1 MAQRSTSCRDKTQ
14 PLLVQDKQ
22 GHPFDNLVPNE
33 ETERA
38 MKAARRGDVVKVGG
52 VNDLLADLQT
62 EDRTPQV

>member
-1 MAQRSTSCRDKTQ
+1 
-14 PLLVQDKQ
+14 VQDKQ